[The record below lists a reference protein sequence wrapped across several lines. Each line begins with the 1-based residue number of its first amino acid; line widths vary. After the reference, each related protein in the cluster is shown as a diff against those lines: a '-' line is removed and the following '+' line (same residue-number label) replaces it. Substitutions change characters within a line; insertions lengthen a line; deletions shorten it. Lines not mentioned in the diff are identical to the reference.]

1 MAIARL
7 DISIPENASKEQV
20 ADALLKLKRELEWL
34 LNGNLDEKN
43 IKSALNVTTLTISSG
58 TPLNTVAVNNS
69 TASTVTDLRND
80 FNALLAV
87 LRESNIL
94 NG

>member
-43 IKSALNVTTLTISSG
+43 IKSVLNVTTLTISSG

-80 FNALLAV
+80 FNALLTV